1 MSDFLS
7 SQGRC
12 GTMGRFF
19 SLVACPAWAAAAAPV
34 AAFIVGF
41 AVDFA
46 YAKIGLIAPV
56 IPTPNRADVL

>member
-41 AVDFA
+41 A